1 VNLRDLLLL
10 YGVVGVGCAVA
21 VLRRS
26 RTTSGASVA
35 SAIAT
40 VFVWPLWAPFALG
53 SPPRAASGA
62 IAGPPA
68 VERIRRALA
77 EAVGTVA
84 DTPMSDVF
92 APKVAGRIESEVGR
106 VATRMAE
113 LSALMA
119 RGGLDAQAAAA
130 HLRDLEARGAPE
142 RTVVTARL
150 QHESLTRLQQLYT
163 ADAQALEELAEL
175 LEALRTQ
182 LLLARFSGSSA
193 DGAAGLVG
201 EVWAR
206 LEGLG
211 VAFDVEPRADAAE

>member
-1 VNLRDLLLL
+1 VSLRDLLLL
-10 YGVVGVGCAVA
+10 YGVVGVACAVA

-26 RTTSGASVA
+26 GPTRAAAVA
-35 SAIAT
+35 SALAT

-53 SPPRAASGA
+53 SPPRAASGS
-62 IAGPPA
+62 AGNPAA

-92 APKVAGRIESEVGR
+92 SPKVAGRIENEVAR
-106 VATRMAE
+106 VAARMAE

-150 QHESLTRLQQLYT
+150 QHESLARLQQLYA
-163 ADAQALEELAEL
+163 ADVQALEELADL

-211 VAFDVEPRADAAE
+211 VAFDVEPRASAAQ

>member
-1 VNLRDLLLL
+1 VRLRDLLLL
-10 YGVVGVGCAVA
+10 YGVAGVACAVA

-26 RTTSGASVA
+26 HATSFATVA
-35 SAIAT
+35 SALTA

-53 SPPRAASGA
+53 SPPRARTGS
-62 IAGPPA
+62 AGNPAA

-77 EAVGTVA
+77 EAVATVA

-92 APKVAGRIESEVGR
+92 SSKVAGRIESEVAR
-106 VATRMAE
+106 VAARTAE

-119 RGGLDAQAAAA
+119 RGGFDAQAAGA

-150 QHESLTRLQQLYT
+150 QHESLTRLQELYA
-163 ADAQALEELAEL
+163 ADVQALEELADL

-193 DGAAGLVG
+193 DGAAGLVS

-211 VAFDVEPRADAAE
+211 VAFDVEPRANAAE